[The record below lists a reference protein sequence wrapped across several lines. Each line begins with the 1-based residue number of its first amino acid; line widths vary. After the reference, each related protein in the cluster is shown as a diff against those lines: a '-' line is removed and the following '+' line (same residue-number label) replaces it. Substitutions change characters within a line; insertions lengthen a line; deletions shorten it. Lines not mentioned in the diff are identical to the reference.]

1 VRHGRHCLTDFD
13 VETFVALQQSQ
24 QSRRIALM
32 QLVAQHLERRGV
44 GVERARRTPVALWQ
58 IVKFRICARTCTCSP
73 RPIVDKAA
81 RGAQRAQRT
90 GEHARQVFVESD
102 PLLQMQMWQRQQLKI
117 APLVD
122 PIGARE
128 KSTWSSQ
135 WSTWRRLKR
144 IVLKT
149 STFKEKRKKK
159 KKIENFFWSTQ
170 S

>member
-1 VRHGRHCLTDFD
+1 
-13 VETFVALQQSQ
+13 
-24 QSRRIALM
+24 
-32 QLVAQHLERRGV
+32 
-44 GVERARRTPVALWQ
+44 
-58 IVKFRICARTCTCSP
+58 
-73 RPIVDKAA
+73 
-81 RGAQRAQRT
+81 
-90 GEHARQVFVESD
+90 
-102 PLLQMQMWQRQQLKI
+102 MWQRQQLKI